1 MMDIS
6 RILTS
11 TMKDKQCSSLCAFLL
26 LEAGERDGVHL
37 YQSKPI
43 KQSDGRL
50 RDTRNKSIDEAGL
63 GNSIYEHSSTRIHD
77 ARHAIF

>member
-1 MMDIS
+1 MDIS
-6 RILTS
+6 SILTS

-26 LEAGERDGVHL
+26 LKAGEKDGVHL
-37 YQSKPI
+37 HQSKSI

-50 RDTRNKSIDEAGL
+50 RDTWNKSVDEAGL
-63 GNSIYEHSSTRIHD
+63 GNSVYERSSTRIHD